1 MHSCARITV
10 WAFASLLAGCAAT
23 AGPGVPSAPSARA
36 PEPDLP
42 IALAAQCEQTEE
54 DGFREHAR
62 LVVVDNQ
69 VRELSWKLW
78 VGEKGGCTFKHEQF
92 RQTRSRPS
100 NELAERSGSACRL
113 MVWRVPARVT
123 LAHAGCEQQCSPGI
137 YEEAWPVM
145 FDPGTGGCATR

>member
-23 AGPGVPSAPSARA
+23 SRSGAPGALAAGT
-36 PEPDLP
+36 DLP

-54 DGFREHAR
+54 DGFRERAR

-69 VRELSWKLW
+69 VRELSWQLW
-78 VGEKGGCTFKHEQF
+78 AGKKGSCTFELEQF
-92 RQTRSRPS
+92 RQTRARPS
-100 NELAERSGSACRL
+100 IELAERGGSACRL

-123 LAHAGCEQQCSPGI
+123 LAHAGCEQHCSPGI